1 MDLRLHNLIVVDQ
14 LQKTMQF
21 YNLKFRSSWQC
32 SFQTKSIMTPGAAD
46 PAAYLIREFV
56 ATSSGANA
64 IFWKDWLMNSWD
76 SGQGY
81 SKHAASGHY
90 CVYCIVWALNCLEVQ
105 FWSTKNVD
113 LGLLWHSTSF
123 NHPFLSNMHQSNQV
137 ISYQMS
143 HCQKAN
149 WCFVARVIRPPSIG
163 VVVTYCNP

>member
-21 YNLKFRSSWQC
+21 YNLKFRISWQC

-46 PAAYLIREFV
+46 PAAYLIRGFV

-81 SKHAASGHY
+81 SKHAASGRLLRILYSMGTKLPRGSILKHQK
-90 CVYCIVWALNCLEVQ
+90 L
-105 FWSTKNVD
+105 WSWSSLT
-113 LGLLWHSTSF
+113 F
-123 NHPFLSNMHQSNQV
+123 NFIQ
-137 ISYQMS
+137 
-143 HCQKAN
+143 
-149 WCFVARVIRPPSIG
+149 PSIFAQHASVKSSHIISNEPLPKG
-163 VVVTYCNP
+163 QLVFCCKSYTTTFYRGGCNIL